1 MKLVDIGCQGV
12 APLTPPSAS
21 RHRGPVQK
29 APLTYTPEQPPRS
42 PDFSDNDAPN
52 SGARKREAERRRRSR
67 PPGAPGLQQLDPGED
82 EAVPG
87 RIALA
92 HDYLN
97 QRGGAERVALE
108 LAEMHP
114 SAVLATSLYR
124 PDSTF
129 PAFGRHRIRTSFLDR
144 LPVDRGFRALLPLY
158 PAAMR
163 DLGPVEADVLISSS
177 SGWAHGI
184 RSTPGTFH
192 AVYCHNP
199 ARWLYGASYMG
210 NGSKRQ
216 ALAAPAVRTLRRWDQ
231 NAAARADLYIANSAN
246 TSARIRRIYGR
257 DSVVVPP
264 PVDLERFTPRPRGER
279 LLVVSRLLPYKR
291 VDLVVRA
298 ATEAGLPL
306 DVIGEGPMLGPLR
319 DLAGPTVEFHGKAGD
334 SVVTELMETCRAFC
348 LPGEEDFGITPVEAQ
363 AAGKPVIA
371 YQAGGALE
379 TVVDGYTGTF
389 FPTHTMSA
397 FLDALRRCDEI
408 DTGPADIARHAEQF
422 SRRAFR
428 VRLAHAVAVARG
440 LADGHGRG
448 AELSPRG

>member
-1 MKLVDIGCQGV
+1 M
-12 APLTPPSAS
+12 
-21 RHRGPVQK
+21 
-29 APLTYTPEQPPRS
+29 
-42 PDFSDNDAPN
+42 
-52 SGARKREAERRRRSR
+52 
-67 PPGAPGLQQLDPGED
+67 
-82 EAVPG
+82 
-87 RIALA
+87 ALA

-114 SAVLATSLYR
+114 SSVLSTSLYR
-124 PDSTF
+124 PESTF
-129 PAFGRHRIRTSFLDR
+129 PAFGRHQVRTSFLDR
-144 LPVDRGFRALLPLY
+144 IPVDRGFRGLLPLY

-163 DLGPVEADVLISSS
+163 DLGPIDADVLIASS

-184 RSTPGTFH
+184 RPTSDTFH
-192 AVYCHNP
+192 VVYCHNP
-199 ARWLYGASYMG
+199 ARWLYGESYMG
-210 NGSKRQ
+210 VGSKRQ
-216 ALAAPAVRTLRRWDQ
+216 VLATPALRMLRRWDR

-246 TSARIRRIYGR
+246 TSARIRRIYSR

-291 VDLVVRA
+291 VDLVVRV

-306 DVIGEGPMLGPLR
+306 DVVGEGPMLEVLR
-319 DLAGPTVEFHGKAGD
+319 DVAGPTVAFHGKVGD

-379 TVVDGYTGTF
+379 TVVDGHTGTF
-389 FPTHTMSA
+389 FSTHTTSA
-397 FLDALRRCDEI
+397 FLDALQRCDAI
-408 DTGPADIARHAEQF
+408 DTAPQDVAIHAQQF
-422 SRRAFR
+422 SRSAFR
-428 VRLAHAVAVARG
+428 RRIASAIAEARET
-440 LADGHGRG
+440 A
-448 AELSPRG
+448 A